1 MLDNKPAHGLNT
13 QQVDS
18 GGENGNTGG
27 FDQLGRRTVFFG
39 VAVAV
44 LVCVA
49 AYFVLSVVEREGD
62 SRDVPLSAETT
73 YTVEI
78 LKFPASHESTLRKM
92 TESQVLKS
100 LVGGHELH
108 LVRRSSDEVALCAG
122 FFDAPSAEQ
131 AEAIVQ
137 VLEGYTRDGKRP
149 FKRARVIPVS
159 TR

>member
-1 MLDNKPAHGLNT
+1 MFDNKPAHRLDT
-13 QQVDS
+13 RQTDS
-18 GGENGNTGG
+18 DGKNGNTGG

-49 AYFVLSVVEREGD
+49 AYFVLSIVEEEGG

-78 LKFPASHESTLRKM
+78 LKFPASHESTLHKM
-92 TESQVLKS
+92 TESPVLKS
-100 LVGGHELH
+100 LVNGHELH
-108 LVRRSSDEVALCAG
+108 LVRRSSKEVALCAG

-131 AEAIVQ
+131 AKAIVQ
-137 VLEGYTRDGKRP
+137 ALEGYTRDGKRP
-149 FKRARVIPVS
+149 FKMARVIPVS